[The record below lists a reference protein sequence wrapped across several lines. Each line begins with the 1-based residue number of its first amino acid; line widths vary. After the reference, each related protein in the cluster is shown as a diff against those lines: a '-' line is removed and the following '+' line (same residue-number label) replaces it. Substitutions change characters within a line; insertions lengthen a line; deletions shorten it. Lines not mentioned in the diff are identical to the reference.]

1 MKQKPSI
8 LNTNLNSDSKLIEKP
23 IKPKEIMTTTLLN
36 DLSEES
42 MMNIGILAPDGMKWD
57 YYGNAEFIED

>member
-8 LNTNLNSDSKLIEKP
+8 LNAILNSDSKLIEKP
-23 IKPKEIMTTTLLN
+23 IEIMTTILLN
-36 DLSEES
+36 DLSEEN

-57 YYGNAEFIED
+57 HYGNAEFIED